1 MAADLEPTMGIGPM
15 TSSLPKKCSTTEL
28 RGHRCAP
35 PKNKVKRFRETIKNF
50 VFRQSH
56 TIIRFV
62 PDEVKEFT
70 LKCCPSSKM
79 TARSVTIKRR

>member
-1 MAADLEPTMGIGPM
+1 MGIGPM

-35 PKNKVKRFRETIKNF
+35 PKNKVKRFCETIKNF

-62 PDEVKEFT
+62 PAYVKGF
-70 LKCCPSSKM
+70 LSKSRE
-79 TARSVTIKRR
+79 TASNFAVRDKRAQLPYQGGT